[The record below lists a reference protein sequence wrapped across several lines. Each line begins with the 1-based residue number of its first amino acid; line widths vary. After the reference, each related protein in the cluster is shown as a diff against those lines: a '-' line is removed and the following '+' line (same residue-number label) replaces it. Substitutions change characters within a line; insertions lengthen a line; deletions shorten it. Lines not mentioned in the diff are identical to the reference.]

1 MKTILPDVL
10 AENLRIV
17 FSGTAAGRK
26 SAQVGA
32 YYAGPGN
39 LFWTTLYRVRLTPY
53 LFQPHQFREL
63 LQYGIGLTDMAQQA
77 FGADTDLKKTDF
89 AADQFRQKIERY
101 APAIIAFNGKKAAS
115 VFLEQNTNL
124 IHYGLQSETL
134 GKTKIFVLPSTSAR
148 ARTFWDETYWQYLA
162 DFAAELNIEKS
173 A

>member
-17 FSGTAAGRK
+17 FCGTAAGRK

-39 LFWTTLYRVRLTPY
+39 LFWTTLHRVGLTPH
-53 LFQPHQFREL
+53 LFESHQFREV
-63 LQYGIGLTDMAQQA
+63 LQYGIGLTDMAQEV

-89 AADQFRQKIERY
+89 AANDFRLKIERY
-101 APAIIAFNGKKAAS
+101 VPAIVAFNGKKAAS
-115 VFLEQNTNL
+115 VFMEQTTNL
-124 IHYGLQSETL
+124 IDYGLQSTAI

-148 ARTFWDETYWQYLA
+148 ARAFWDEIYWQYLS
-162 DFAAELNIEKS
+162 DFAAEMPIEKRI
-173 A
+173 